1 MQEREPRSVKRQSSH
16 RVRTT
21 AVPSV
26 TRDRMACRG
35 ELGSDLS
42 TPPGNQPELEQG
54 RAPPVLEDA
63 IPRDR
68 LLAAPA
74 LGDPYAQRSI
84 LDEPRD
90 QRALVLAH
98 HALDE
103 GDIDTLGRA
112 RGELRLEVLLGLH
125 RLGEH
130 DQARG
135 LSIEPMDD
143 EERRARAASRD
154 PVTEEP
160 VGGTLA
166 LALGGDGQQ
175 TRGLVDDQDVFVLV
189 DEPQGRRTRG
199 GCGRRQLDAV
209 TDVYLGVTSDD
220 DGAVDPNARSGEPLL
235 EAAARGLGIERLQP
249 VDEPRRGQSRTS
261 GAA

>member
-1 MQEREPRSVKRQSSH
+1 MQEREPRRVKRQSSH
-16 RVRTT
+16 RVRPT
-21 AVPSV
+21 AILSV

-63 IPRDR
+63 ISRDR

-84 LDEPRD
+84 LDEARD
-90 QRALVLAH
+90 QRALGLAH

-103 GDIDTLGRA
+103 GDVDALGRA

-135 LSIEPMDD
+135 LSIEAMVRRPEGLSMTRTSSSSWTSRRGAGHAGDADD
-143 EERRARAASRD
+143 ASSTRSPTFTSASPRTTTAPLTRTRD
-154 PVTEEP
+154 PVSHC
-160 VGGTLA
+160 LR
-166 LALGGDGQQ
+166 L
-175 TRGLVDDQDVFVLV
+175 
-189 DEPQGRRTRG
+189 RR
-199 GCGRRQLDAV
+199 
-209 TDVYLGVTSDD
+209 
-220 DGAVDPNARSGEPLL
+220 
-235 EAAARGLGIERLQP
+235 EA
-249 VDEPRRGQSRTS
+249 S
-261 GAA
+261 